1 MGIYVRGV
9 RGWLASCLVLG
20 GILVGA
26 GSGAVLSVGVA
37 IAQTV
42 SSIVVEGARRVE
54 PDTVRSYFR
63 PGHGGRLGPEQRAE
77 AVSGLVARGVVAD
90 VRARVA
96 GGLIVVTVVENPVIN
111 RV

>member
-9 RGWLASCLVLG
+9 RGWVASCLVLG

-54 PDTVRSYFR
+54 PDTIRSYFR
-63 PGHGGRLGPEQRAE
+63 PGPGGRLGPEQEDE
-77 AVSGLVARGVVAD
+77 ALKALVATGLFSD
-90 VRARVA
+90 VRISHSGSR
-96 GGLIVVTVVENPVIN
+96 IVVTVV
-111 RV
+111 